1 MLEKTGSNSSMS
13 MGLSK
18 LRIPLMNLSLSDYL
32 KLSMEKP
39 ITSGSLFETVISPG
53 YSLVTEFELFS
64 LRIIEKK

>member
-1 MLEKTGSNSSMS
+1 MLEKTASNSSIS

-32 KLSMEKP
+32 KLLMKKP
-39 ITSGSLFETVISPG
+39 IPPGSFIETVTSPG

-64 LRIIEKK
+64 LKIIEKK